1 MGYINFKEEVYVTK
15 NQLHKRKI
23 NNKNLF
29 DSILR
34 HKNLPE
40 TYNPCK
46 QYSFKVFTDEIFG
59 KQGIL
64 DEDNFSNIENKDI
77 ICTKF
82 IGCTFKNLKFKE
94 CRFVGCIFENCKFE
108 DGGVSFE
115 NCSFFKEESQSKPS
129 LNKYDNFSCHF
140 INC

>member
-1 MGYINFKEEVYVTK
+1 MGYINFEEEIYVAK
-15 NQLHKRKI
+15 NQLHKRNI

-40 TYNPCK
+40 TYIPCK
-46 QYSFKVFTDEIFG
+46 QYSFKTFNDETFG
-59 KQGIL
+59 KQGVL
-64 DEDNFSNIENKDI
+64 DEENFSTIENKDI

-82 IGCTFKNLKFKE
+82 IGCTFKNLNFKE

-108 DGGVSFE
+108 D
-115 NCSFFKEESQSKPS
+115 
-129 LNKYDNFSCHF
+129 
-140 INC
+140 